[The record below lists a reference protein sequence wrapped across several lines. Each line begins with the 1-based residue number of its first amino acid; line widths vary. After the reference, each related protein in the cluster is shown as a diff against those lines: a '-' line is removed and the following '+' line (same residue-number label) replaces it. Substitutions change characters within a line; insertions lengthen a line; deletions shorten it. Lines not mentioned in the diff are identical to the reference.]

1 MADLIVRKAEKGD
14 FERVMDFY
22 RSMTV
27 RMKEKGF
34 VITWVKDVH
43 PSPAFVKE
51 AIEEGSLYMG
61 LLEGRVVSAMVLN
74 HSHAPQYDKV
84 RWALDL
90 KDRDFFVIHAL
101 GVDPDVA
108 GKGIGSGM
116 IREAVRSAREKGAG
130 ALRLDVLNTNEPA
143 EKLYLRNGFQYRGE
157 AELFYENTGR
167 RIFRMYELVL

>member
-1 MADLIVRKAEKGD
+1 
-14 FERVMDFY
+14 
-22 RSMTV
+22 
-27 RMKEKGF
+27 
-34 VITWVKDVH
+34 
-43 PSPAFVKE
+43 
-51 AIEEGSLYMG
+51 MG

-90 KDRDFFVIHAL
+90 KDRDFFVLHAL